1 MDPSRLALL
10 AGWIA
15 LLGGALSGAL
25 IGLQFHREN
34 WLGGYGSF
42 RRRLMRL
49 GHIAF
54 FGLGFLNLLFGL
66 SIRALPISAPFG
78 EAAAIALVTGAATMP
93 LTCFLA
99 AWRAPFRQ
107 LFPLPVMSVVTGI
120 VSLLIGWSLP

>member
-1 MDPSRLALL
+1 MDPAHLTLL

-15 LLGGALSGAL
+15 LLGGATSGAV
-25 IGLQFHREN
+25 IGLRFHREQ

-54 FGLGFLNLLFGL
+54 FGLGFINLLFSF
-66 SIRALPISAPFG
+66 SIRVLPVPGPFG
-78 EAAAIALVTGAATMP
+78 EFAAVGLVVGAVTMP

-99 AWRAPFRQ
+99 AWRAPLRQ
-107 LFPLPVMSVVTGI
+107 LFPLPVTAVIGAI
-120 VSLLIGWSLP
+120 VSLLAGWLS

>member
-1 MDPSRLALL
+1 MEPAHLTLL

-15 LLGGALSGAL
+15 LLGGAASGAL
-25 IGLQFHREN
+25 IGLRFHREQ

-54 FGLGFLNLLFGL
+54 FGLGFINLLFSF
-66 SIRALPISAPFG
+66 SIRVLPVPEPFG
-78 EAAAIALVTGAATMP
+78 EVAAVGLVVGAVTMP

-99 AWRAPFRQ
+99 AWRAPLRQ
-107 LFPLPVMSVVTGI
+107 LFPLPVTAVIGAI
-120 VSLLIGWSLP
+120 VSLLAGWSS